1 MLPITC
7 VPETIAKG
15 MKRFREI
22 FCRAEGFEPI
32 CRFITGLILSP
43 NKTLQGI
50 YDLQVWEG
58 EAPSRRAMHEA
69 VFESGW
75 DAAALIQHHR
85 AEVAQAYRGRGRQVI
100 SLDWRLSHHERG
112 PKIYAITK
120 GYDYVERRTTLSQTV
135 VTAVVSNS
143 EWIDGLEIVAQDP
156 NDLKAEEAYLRATAK
171 ASYEQMG
178 EAQQRLLEL
187 LHYYQH
193 RLGYRK
199 RTEIAVE
206 IVRQLEAEG
215 QFPQAHY
222 AFDNGVLTL
231 ELTRLI
237 ESRGKHW
244 VSELEVSRH
253 IQWQGHWRRVEEMGA
268 GLRHQ
273 HPESCR
279 AIKVSC
285 RNGGEKRFW
294 VFTKAVRRKRYGR
307 KRLVIVHEHE
317 DLTDAPR
324 FLLTDAW
331 HWESGRVIQT
341 WSYRWASEVF
351 HEFGKQVCGLES
363 AQVRTEEAVIR
374 HFRLSCVA
382 QSLVQRA
389 PAAESESERYP
400 FAAGKK
406 TYGQKCRATYR
417 EALRALLELCKRYFA
432 EGKSCDE
439 LPEGDNWSVA
449 QYPDLRQALQPVERA
464 LRNHSTLIVLDN
476 LESVLPAAEDPH
488 LISPLPR
495 G

>member
-7 VPETIAKG
+7 VPETLVKG
-15 MKRFREI
+15 MKSFREI
-22 FCRAEGFEPI
+22 FCRAEGFEHV

-50 YDLQVWEG
+50 YDAQVWEG

-75 DAAALIQHHR
+75 DSAALIQHHR
-85 AEVAQAYRGRGRQVI
+85 TEVAQAYRGRGRQVI
-100 SLDWRLSHHERG
+100 SLDWTLSHHERG
-112 PKIYAITK
+112 PKIYAVTQ
-120 GYDYVERRTTLSQTV
+120 GYDYVQRRTTLFQTV

-171 ASYEQMG
+171 VSYEQMG

-187 LHYYQH
+187 LHYYKH
-193 RLGYRK
+193 RLEYRK

-237 ESRGKHW
+237 EGRGKHW
-244 VSELEVSRH
+244 VSEVEVSRH
-253 IQWQGHWRRVEEMGA
+253 IQWQGRGGRMDEAVAE
-268 GLRHQ
+268 LRQH
-273 HPESCR
+273 HPESFR
-279 AIKVSC
+279 PVKVSC
-285 RNGGEKRFW
+285 RNGEEKVFFA
-294 VFTKAVRRKRYGR
+294 FTKVVRLKRYGR
-307 KRLVIVHEHE
+307 KRLVIVHERE

-324 FLLTDAW
+324 FLVTDAL

-341 WSYRWASEVF
+341 WSYALASEVF
-351 HEFGKQVCGLES
+351 HEKGQAGVWLGVIRRK
-363 AQVRTEEAVIR
+363 EEAVTR

-382 QSLVQRA
+382 QSLIQRA
-389 PAAESESERYP
+389 PVAESKSERYA

-406 TYGQKCRATYR
+406 TYGQKCRAIGR
-417 EALRALLELCKRYFA
+417 EVLRSLLELSKRYFA

-439 LPEGDNWSVA
+439 
-449 QYPDLRQALQPVERA
+449 
-464 LRNHSTLIVLDN
+464 VLG
-476 LESVLPAAEDPH
+476 VLMPA
-488 LISPLPR
+488 
-495 G
+495 